1 MNTNT
6 RILVFGATSAI
17 CQALLRLYAA
27 EAANLFL
34 AGRDRDKLAA
44 TADDLKV
51 RGAAVH
57 GTKAY
62 DFNDWKQHEQ
72 CIREARNGLGG
83 IDLIIIAHGTLPDQ
97 HDCETSAAVT
107 RDCLEDN
114 FLSAAIILQQS
125 GELLNEQQRGTIAI
139 LSSVAGDRGR
149 KSNYTYGA
157 AKAGLDTLA
166 QGMRGRFHGTDIE
179 VVTIKPG
186 MIETPMTDGMRKGL
200 LWSTPEKIA
209 PAIKRAIARGRP
221 VCYVPGYWRLIM
233 FIIRTMPGSLLARLP
248 I

>member
-1 MNTNT
+1 MNR

-27 EAANLFL
+27 ESANLFL
-34 AGRDRDKLAA
+34 AGRDREKLAA
-44 TADDLKV
+44 TADDLTV
-51 RGAAVH
+51 RGATV
-57 GTKAY
+57 GGMKAY
-62 DFNDWKQHEQ
+62 DFKDWQQHEQ
-72 CIREARNGLGG
+72 CIGEARDCLGE
-83 IDLIIIAHGTLPDQ
+83 IDLIVIAHGTLPEQ
-97 HDCETSAAVT
+97 RECEISAAVT

-125 GELLNEQQRGTIAI
+125 AELFDTQRRGTIAL

-166 QGMRGRFHGTDIE
+166 QGLRGRFAGSAIE

-186 MIETPMTDGMRKGL
+186 MVATPMTAAMRQGL

-209 PAIKRAIARGRP
+209 PVMQRAIERGRP
-221 VCYVPGYWRLIM
+221 VCYAPGYWRVIM
-233 FIIRTMPGSLLARLP
+233 WIIRAIPAGLLARLP